1 MKMRTNGHLIAY
13 AAAALL
19 YFGTVIGVILH
30 QPNNLAQGVTADAT
44 WLSGARCEDARV
56 LVALLTQQSNESQ
69 ICSMSEPE
77 RQAYF
82 RTLMRGAIY

>member
-1 MKMRTNGHLIAY
+1 MKMRTNGHLVAC

-19 YFGTVIGVILH
+19 YFGVVIGVILH
-30 QPNNLAQGVTADAT
+30 QPNTQAQGVTADAT
-44 WLSGARCEDARV
+44 GLSGVRCEDARV
-56 LVALLTQQSNESQ
+56 LVALLTQQSKSSQ

-77 RQAYF
+77 RQAFF